1 MNEIDLDNAI
11 ASAKLFLELAE
22 PMKEYF
28 QANSKAGD
36 TNNMSYGEQRGLI
49 KHQARIL
56 SHFLSKLRK

>member
-28 QANSKAGD
+28 KANPKAGN
-36 TNNMSYGEQRGLI
+36 TNNMSYGDARGLI

-56 SHFLSKLRK
+56 SHFLAKLRK